1 MKINSFFYQLK
12 QGFLNIHRNRL
23 FSLASIATIAA
34 SIFIFG
40 IFYSLV
46 ANFQYTLNDAQTNL
60 AVTVFFDDD
69 IDDAMI
75 QTIGDEIQAR
85 PEVDRIHYT
94 SAEEAWENFKTEYLG
109 EYEYLADGFSDNP
122 LANSA
127 SYEVYLKDA
136 SQQQELVDYIS
147 SLDGVRQVNRSEDA
161 AASLS
166 GAARLVG
173 YISVAV
179 IIVLLAVSI
188 FLIMNTVIIGITVRK
203 EEISIMKYIGA
214 TDGFVN
220 APFFVEGITIG
231 VIGSII
237 PMIIEYFLYNGA
249 VDFVQ
254 NKFAMLNNILR
265 FMSTAQLFRVLL
277 PVALLLG
284 VVIGLLGT
292 FFAVRRHTNV

>member
-12 QGFLNIHRNRL
+12 QGLKNIKRNSL

-40 IFYSLV
+40 IFYSLL
-46 ANFQYTLNDAQTNL
+46 ANFQYTLKGAESNI
-60 AVTVFFDDD
+60 AVTVFFDDGL
-69 IDDAMI
+69 DDDSI
-75 QTIGDEIQAR
+75 QRIGDEISAR

-94 SAEEAWENFKTEYLG
+94 SADEAWENFKSTYLG
-109 EYEYLADGFSDNP
+109 DYEYLADGFSDNP
-122 LANSA
+122 LAHSA

-136 SQQQELVDYIS
+136 SQQSQLVDYIK

-161 AASLS
+161 AASLA
-166 GAARLVG
+166 GAARLAG

-231 VIGSII
+231 IIGSVI
-237 PMIIEYFLYNGA
+237 PMVILYFIYNRS
-249 VDFVQ
+249 VSFIQ
-254 NKFAMLNNILR
+254 TKFAMLNNILR
-265 FMSTAQLFRVLL
+265 FMSAGELFRILF

-284 VVIGLLGT
+284 IVIGLLGT
-292 FFAVRRHTNV
+292 FFAVRKHANV